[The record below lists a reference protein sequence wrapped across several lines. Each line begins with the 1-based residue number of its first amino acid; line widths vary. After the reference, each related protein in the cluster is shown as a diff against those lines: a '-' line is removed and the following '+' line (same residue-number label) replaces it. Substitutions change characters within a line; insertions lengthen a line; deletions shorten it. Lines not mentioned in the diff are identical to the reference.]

1 MLIALIKYLG
11 SNYLAHIFAAH
22 LQELPDSI
30 RVVQLILVQY
40 VLVRIQVGQ
49 RKGKMKVF
57 PFFYWLLLKIV
68 VGEATNNGSNQTLKE
83 ETIFNIKLH
92 IVLTIF

>member
-1 MLIALIKYLG
+1 MSG
-11 SNYLAHIFAAH
+11 
-22 LQELPDSI
+22 LPDSI

-57 PFFYWLLLKIV
+57 PFFVFILKNAITV
-68 VGEATNNGSNQTLKE
+68 CE
-83 ETIFNIKLH
+83 
-92 IVLTIF
+92 